1 MIEGPGRLIEKSLFV
16 ATQKFYK
23 NGIEI
28 EKGALITAKRIE
40 DNRQLYEYYCNLW
53 TAYPDLF
60 LDLIASES
68 EKIELYFY
76 QRIFLRAC
84 MRFRYHYCT
93 APRAFSKTFLSL
105 LALFLKC
112 MFQPRSKI
120 FICAPAKSQAAK
132 VAKEKIVEIYR
143 YWPVLRREIVGCE
156 LSDTPGNFGKDYVQ
170 LTFRNQ
176 SVLDV
181 VGALETTRG
190 GRRHAGLI
198 DETRD
203 QNGDDINEIVLPL
216 LNVDRR
222 MANGQVNPYEP
233 HKAQFYMTSASQKS
247 TYAYGRMIELFE
259 QEIISPESTF
269 VWGCDVN
276 VPKRHGLISQQFIN
290 ELKMSATFK
299 EESFGREYMSIWSGG
314 SDESWFNYDKMSRH
328 RKLVNPELQEK
339 LIAGNKIF
347 YLLAVDVGRLSCQTV
362 VTVYKVFESPEGYRT
377 NIVNIVVLGIL
388 EKDRHF
394 EKQALDLK
402 KLIKAYQP
410 REVVIDGNG
419 LGVGLLDFMVK
430 PQMDLD
436 GEVYP
441 PYGCFNDDSYK
452 HIQPKDCKWIIYVI
466 KANSTLNSKI
476 HSNCYSW
483 IHSGKVTFLIKE
495 QEAKNKLMSTKVGQK
510 MSVVERA
517 KRLMPHEMTTKLFE
531 EMANLRIKPTG
542 NALDVNLEQIN
553 TRFGKDKFSSFE
565 YGLWRLKELEE
576 QYIKNRS
583 RHTGKR
589 KLTFF
594 TEGG

>member
-419 LGVGLLDFMVK
+419 LNTLV
-430 PQMDLD
+430 P
-436 GEVYP
+436 VYS
-441 PYGCFNDDSYK
+441 D
-452 HIQPKDCKWIIYVI
+452 IYS
-466 KANSTLNSKI
+466 KAS
-476 HSNCYSW
+476 
-483 IHSGKVTFLIKE
+483 
-495 QEAKNKLMSTKVGQK
+495 
-510 MSVVERA
+510 
-517 KRLMPHEMTTKLFE
+517 
-531 EMANLRIKPTG
+531 
-542 NALDVNLEQIN
+542 
-553 TRFGKDKFSSFE
+553 
-565 YGLWRLKELEE
+565 
-576 QYIKNRS
+576 
-583 RHTGKR
+583 
-589 KLTFF
+589 
-594 TEGG
+594 

>member
-190 GRRHAGLI
+190 GRRHAQILK
-198 DETRD
+198 
-203 QNGDDINEIVLPL
+203 
-216 LNVDRR
+216 NVF
-222 MANGQVNPYEP
+222 
-233 HKAQFYMTSASQKS
+233 H
-247 TYAYGRMIELFE
+247 
-259 QEIISPESTF
+259 
-269 VWGCDVN
+269 
-276 VPKRHGLISQQFIN
+276 
-290 ELKMSATFK
+290 
-299 EESFGREYMSIWSGG
+299 
-314 SDESWFNYDKMSRH
+314 
-328 RKLVNPELQEK
+328 
-339 LIAGNKIF
+339 
-347 YLLAVDVGRLSCQTV
+347 
-362 VTVYKVFESPEGYRT
+362 
-377 NIVNIVVLGIL
+377 
-388 EKDRHF
+388 
-394 EKQALDLK
+394 
-402 KLIKAYQP
+402 
-410 REVVIDGNG
+410 
-419 LGVGLLDFMVK
+419 
-430 PQMDLD
+430 
-436 GEVYP
+436 
-441 PYGCFNDDSYK
+441 
-452 HIQPKDCKWIIYVI
+452 
-466 KANSTLNSKI
+466 
-476 HSNCYSW
+476 
-483 IHSGKVTFLIKE
+483 
-495 QEAKNKLMSTKVGQK
+495 
-510 MSVVERA
+510 
-517 KRLMPHEMTTKLFE
+517 
-531 EMANLRIKPTG
+531 LR
-542 NALDVNLEQIN
+542 
-553 TRFGKDKFSSFE
+553 
-565 YGLWRLKELEE
+565 
-576 QYIKNRS
+576 
-583 RHTGKR
+583 
-589 KLTFF
+589 
-594 TEGG
+594 